1 MSASEVTSWTSTR
14 SNTSG
19 PSTLRGP
26 CSDRHAALVLGFL
39 GRVFVAAN
47 ASNLPA
53 SQLVS
58 ELDDEL
64 FALNQ
69 RTDGER
75 FPRSAREYL
84 DNWAAPERG

>member
-1 MSASEVTSWTSTR
+1 
-14 SNTSG
+14 
-19 PSTLRGP
+19 
-26 CSDRHAALVLGFL
+26 
-39 GRVFVAAN
+39 VFVAAN

-84 DNWAAPERG
+84 DDWAAPERG